1 MLKQIAR
8 KIAVGA
14 TLLAL
19 ANPSRPRRPLRLA
32 RIQSQE
38 LFTRILAPFLVW
50 RGKCSHRGLAHS
62 YFGVCRES
70 PAFIVLSHL
79 RMAVY
84 LACVNYWII
93 SLWRKEQRVRT
104 MTPEMREK
112 VFTLQMRLKY
122 DLEDLRSRK
131 EL

>member
-1 MLKQIAR
+1 MA
-8 KIAVGA
+8 KIAQGLGA
-14 TLLAL
+14 YFLLGVLIEAG
-19 ANPSRPRRPLRLA
+19 P
-32 RIQSQE
+32 
-38 LFTRILAPFLVW
+38 
-50 RGKCSHRGLAHS
+50 S

-93 SLWRKEQRVRT
+93 SLWRGKRRVRT
-104 MTPEMREK
+104 IAPGIREK
-112 VFTLQMRLKY
+112 MFTLQMRLNY
-122 DLEDLRSRK
+122 DLEDLRLRK